1 MQRLSQDEV
10 FVQDEVSY
18 SFIDIVILCGRIILR
33 QPVFIVL
40 SSERSIYV
48 CLYLATAAKSYKRNY
63 Q

>member
-18 SFIDIVILCGRIILR
+18 SFIGIVILCGRIILR
-33 QPVFIVL
+33 QPVFVQ
-40 SSERSIYV
+40 
-48 CLYLATAAKSYKRNY
+48 SYKISDCVNNTFVI